1 MLNNNLQKK
10 IDTRISTVQTF
21 AVQSWFEKPGL
32 QFKINDYKSTQPTS
46 KLNQKLQL
54 TWGDAFL

>member
-1 MLNNNLQKK
+1 MLNKNLPKK
-10 IDTRISTVQTF
+10 FDTKISTMQTL
-21 AVQSWFEKPGL
+21 AMQSWFEKVGR

-54 TWGDAFL
+54 MWG